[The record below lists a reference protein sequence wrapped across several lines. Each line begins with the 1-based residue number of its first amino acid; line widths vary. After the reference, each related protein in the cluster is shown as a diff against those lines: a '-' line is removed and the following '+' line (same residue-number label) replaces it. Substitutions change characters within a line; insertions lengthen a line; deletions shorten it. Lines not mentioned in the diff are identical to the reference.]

1 MKQGDRSDIIM
12 SYGRRGSMDWM
23 TGIQRAIDYVE
34 AHLDETADY
43 GAVAREAASSP
54 FHFQRM
60 FAMVC
65 GYTLGDYIR
74 MRRLSVA
81 ADELYRTDD
90 RIIDI
95 ALRSGYDTPESF
107 SRAFTRFH
115 GISPSEA
122 RRGGNVK
129 SFSRL
134 SVKLILEGGNIMD
147 YRIEKAD
154 AFKVICRRKRVEK
167 PQGDLATD
175 DISGF
180 WRECNEDGTVEKIC
194 GYADVDRFHGILGIC
209 FSGEMADNG
218 FPYGIGAEYNG
229 TEVAEDGF
237 DIVEIPAHTY
247 AVFVCR
253 GRMPDAFREI
263 YRRICTEFFPQN
275 TAYEYGSGVELEV
288 YPSADVQNSDY
299 TCEIWI
305 AVKEKKN

>member
-12 SYGRRGSMDWM
+12 SYGRRENMDWM

-65 GYTLGDYIR
+65 GYTFGDYIR

-122 RRGGNVK
+122 RHGGNVK

-180 WRECNEDGTVEKIC
+180 WRECTEDGTVEKIC
-194 GYADVDRFHGILGIC
+194 GYADFDRFHGILGIC

-229 TEVAEDGF
+229 TKVAEDGF

-247 AVFVCR
+247 AVFTCR
-253 GRMPDAFREI
+253 GRMPDAFRET

-288 YPSADVQNSDY
+288 YPSADVQNPDY

>member
-1 MKQGDRSDIIM
+1 
-12 SYGRRGSMDWM
+12 
-23 TGIQRAIDYVE
+23 
-34 AHLDETADY
+34 
-43 GAVAREAASSP
+43 
-54 FHFQRM
+54 
-60 FAMVC
+60 
-65 GYTLGDYIR
+65 
-74 MRRLSVA
+74 
-81 ADELYRTDD
+81 
-90 RIIDI
+90 
-95 ALRSGYDTPESF
+95 
-107 SRAFTRFH
+107 
-115 GISPSEA
+115 
-122 RRGGNVK
+122 
-129 SFSRL
+129 
-134 SVKLILEGGNIMD
+134 MD

-167 PQGDLATD
+167 PQGDIATD

-194 GYADVDRFHGILGIC
+194 GYADFDRFHGILGIC

-229 TEVAEDGF
+229 TKVAEYGF

-247 AVFVCR
+247 AVFTCR
-253 GRMPDAFREI
+253 GRMPDAFRET

-288 YPSADVQNSDY
+288 YPSADVQNPDY